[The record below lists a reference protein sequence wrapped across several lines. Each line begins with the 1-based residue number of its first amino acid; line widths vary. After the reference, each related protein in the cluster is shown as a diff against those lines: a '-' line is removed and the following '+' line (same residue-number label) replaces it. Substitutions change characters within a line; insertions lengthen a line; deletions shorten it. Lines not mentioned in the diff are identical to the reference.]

1 MNPNLNQLNKIAE
14 RYSSNENKDE
24 LAHDLEALLV
34 ALHESELMGQNKP
47 EGLSSLVMERI
58 DFFFD
63 ISKPRE
69 EHFIPSGYKEFDKEL
84 SGWRKGELAVIA
96 ARPGMGK
103 TQLMIDMV
111 VRIAKQGINCG
122 ILALEQNKTSVVN
135 RIISNL
141 SFLSQ
146 LTVMKGVFNSEEEV
160 KIKVALS
167 KMRQLPIWIVD
178 QHIGSAIL
186 IIERCKQ
193 LIAEQKAEVIF
204 IDYIQ
209 LIGTIHRRNN
219 RETELAII
227 TRMLKRLAVEQ
238 NVVIV
243 ILSQLSRAVENR
255 ASGSKRPMLSDLR
268 ESGAIEQ
275 DADKVM
281 FLYRPEYY
289 GLTEDENG
297 NSTSRCAELI
307 VSKNKIGTMLDIPL
321 KVNQNFTAFMDYVEG
336 VNDIVISEER
346 LNEIGNT
353 KEKLN
358 EIRNTKED
366 LDEPF

>member
-1 MNPNLNQLNKIAE
+1 MNSTIQQLNKIAE
-14 RYSSNENKDE
+14 RFSSNENQDE

-34 ALHESELMGQNKP
+34 ALHESELMSANKP
-47 EGLSSLVMERI
+47 EGLSSLVKERS

-69 EHFIPSGYKEFDKEL
+69 EYFIPSGYKVFDREL

-103 TQLMIDMV
+103 TQLMIDMA
-111 VRIAKQGINCG
+111 VRIAKQGVNCG

-135 RIISNL
+135 RIICNL
-141 SFLSQ
+141 SLLSQ
-146 LTVMKGVFNSEEEV
+146 EKVMKGIFNSEEKD
-160 KIKVALS
+160 KIKDALN
-167 KMRQLPIWIVD
+167 KMQQLPIWIVD

-186 IIERCKQ
+186 ILERCKQ
-193 LIAEQKAEVIF
+193 LIAEQKTEVIF

-227 TRMLKRLAVEQ
+227 TRILKRLAVEQ

-243 ILSQLSRAVENR
+243 ILSQLSRAVETR

-297 NSTSRCAELI
+297 NSTSRRAELI
-307 VSKNKIGTMLDIPL
+307 VSKNKIGTMLDIHL
-321 KVNQNFTAFMDYVEG
+321 TVNQNFTAFKDYEEVANE
-336 VNDIVISEER
+336 IVISEVR
-346 LNEIGNT
+346 LKEIGNS
-353 KEKLN
+353 KES
-358 EIRNTKED
+358 ID
-366 LDEPF
+366 DPF